1 MLRKSFILILA
12 LGAVILPSAALEV
25 SQIEFDLQ
33 VPAGGSGTYSFLVH
47 NDEQITD
54 DIKIY
59 LVDWDRDAEGNH
71 RFYEPG
77 SLPRSNTSWIT
88 VTPTSFS
95 LRPDEAR
102 EVRFTITV
110 PPDVQG
116 TYWGMIMVEGRP
128 RPQEREGATVLVV
141 PRFGI
146 KVYVTPPWTGTSA
159 GRITKV
165 QRLGLNPLTFLIGFE
180 NTGDVHLR
188 VSGEVQVL
196 DGRGEL
202 VEKIAVAQFPILPG
216 AVREVRASGS
226 APRPAPGRY
235 YALAV
240 LDFGSPDYLPAGQL
254 IFDVPELRLVP
265 IGGAASPPR
274 DLDGDGFFEDV
285 DGDGAFTSADPD
297 LLEAN
302 LTTAAVQNN
311 WPAFDFD
318 NDGDADG
325 EDVALLRGLLS
336 RG

>member
-1 MLRKSFILILA
+1 MLRKSFILLLTLA
-12 LGAVILPSAALEV
+12 AVLLTSSALEV

-33 VPAGGSGTYSFLVH
+33 VPAGGSGTFSFLVH

-54 DIKIY
+54 DIKVY
-59 LVDWDRDAEGNH
+59 LVDWDRDVEGNH

-77 SLPRSNTSWIT
+77 SLPRSNTAWIT

-95 LRPDEAR
+95 LKPDEAR

-128 RPQEREGATVLVV
+128 RPQERGGTTVMVV

-146 KVYVTPPWTGTSA
+146 KVYETPPWTGTRA
-159 GRITKV
+159 GRITGV

-180 NTGDVHLR
+180 NTGDIHLR

-196 DGRGEL
+196 DARGEL
-202 VEKIAVAQFPILPG
+202 VERIEVAQFPILPG
-216 AVREVRASGS
+216 AVREARARGS
-226 APRPAPGRY
+226 SPRPAPGRY

-254 IFDVPELRLVP
+254 IFDVPELKLIP
-265 IGGAASPPR
+265 IGGAANPPQ
-274 DLDGDGFFEDV
+274 DLDGDGFYEDV
-285 DGDGAFTSADPD
+285 DGDGAFTAADPD

-302 LTTAAVQNN
+302 LTTAGVQNN